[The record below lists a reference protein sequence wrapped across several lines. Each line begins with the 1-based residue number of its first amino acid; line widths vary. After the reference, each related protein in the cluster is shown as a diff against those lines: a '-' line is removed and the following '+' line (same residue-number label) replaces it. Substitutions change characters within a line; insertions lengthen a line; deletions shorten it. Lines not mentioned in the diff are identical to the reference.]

1 MRQGWTVKG
10 AVVAASLFAIVLR
23 GETEG
28 VVQRIHVSAAAGASG
43 DGTSTAPFATLG
55 AAQSSARE
63 LKKRGAVEISIQ
75 SGIYRLDTTLILGPE
90 DSGVTWR
97 AEEGADAVLSG
108 GRVVSNWKEVTISGH
123 ALWQADLGATLL
135 PKGLRDLYVNGQRRP
150 RACSVP
156 TVPVGMMRNEKGQAI
171 GIVVEDARVA
181 GFARPQD
188 LQVRQQVSWR
198 HYILAVKSVAKAAA
212 NRTEIRLA
220 DTPDWMAPDFVGF
233 KSFAPVVLENALEL
247 LDEPGE
253 WYFDK
258 SVGKL
263 YYWPKAGE
271 TIGQTQAVV
280 PVLERLI
287 EIKGAS
293 DLCFEGLTFAEAGW
307 HSPAEEGW
315 FGYDPG
321 HIVRGKGGAGGLSFA
336 NVFATDARRLRF
348 HRNTFTRLGG
358 VGLHLLQ
365 VADAQVVGNVFDDIS
380 AEGLGIG
387 AVRDPKDAP
396 QDITVANNLFRRTNQ
411 DYAMGPALLTGKL
424 LRATIHHNQ
433 VCDVPYIGVLVNKL
447 FGKAPAQYGQ
457 VNVRWNRIENVMK
470 TTFDG
475 GAFYTWT
482 DGSSDGT
489 PCVCSDN
496 TIRGVFS
503 KDSQGIYLDN
513 DCRYWT
519 VERNVIEKT
528 LDRWYLIKGSHHML
542 RDNFTDN
549 GHCRQMN
556 LHKPPEITEERTV
569 VCTNAD
575 WTAYPLAQK
584 TVAEAGLEPAYRD
597 LLACLPKAQ
606 STNTPPRVSV
616 EAPRTVSLLANV
628 RLRGQVSDDGQ
639 PYGVRR
645 FEWRKVSGP
654 GDVSFFGQQTR
665 ALELDAAFSEPGEYV
680 LRLEVSDLELTS
692 HADVALTVTAAEK
705 GRNLASGLPREAYS
719 CSRTN
724 TVKEAPAM
732 AFDGK
737 PNTYWYPGF
746 PGTGWLQV
754 DLGRAVPVT
763 RVELTLRNDTGD
775 HAQSRLEF
783 EIVAS
788 SDPAF
793 QTFVTIRQHG
803 LDPDPNCGGTWSAN
817 YVGDRQ
823 TFRYVRYWKRKG
835 FDGVVPEMRVYGNR
849 GP

>member
-10 AVVAASLFAIVLR
+10 AVVAASLFAILLR

-43 DGTSTAPFATLG
+43 DGTSIAPFATLA
-55 AAQSSARE
+55 AAQQAARE
-63 LKKRGAVEISIQ
+63 LKKRGTVEIIIQ
-75 SGIYRLDTTLILGPE
+75 SGIYRFDTTLILGPE
-90 DSGVTWR
+90 DSGITWR
-97 AEEGADAVLSG
+97 AAEGAEVVLSG
-108 GRVVSNWKEVTISGH
+108 GRVVSNWKEAIVCGR

-150 RACSVP
+150 RACSAP
-156 TVPVGMMRNEKGQAI
+156 TVPAGMLRNEKGQAI
-171 GIVVEDARVA
+171 GIVVEDPRVA

-198 HYILAVKSVAKAAA
+198 HYILSVKSVAKAAA

-220 DTPDWMAPDFVGF
+220 DTPEWMAPDFVGF
-233 KSFAPVVLENALEL
+233 KSFAPAVLENALEL

-258 SVGKL
+258 SASTL
-263 YYWPKAGE
+263 YYWPKTGE
-271 TIGQTQAVV
+271 TIGKTHVVV
-280 PVLERLI
+280 PVLDRLV
-287 EIKGAS
+287 EIIGAS

-424 LRATIHHNQ
+424 LRATIHHNH
-433 VCDVPYIGVLVNKL
+433 VCDVPYIGLLVNKL

-457 VNVRWNRIENVMK
+457 VSVRWNRIENVMQ

-496 TIRGVFS
+496 SIRGVFS

-513 DCRYWT
+513 DCRFWT

-528 LDRWYLIKGSHHML
+528 LDRWYLVKGSHHAL

-549 GHCRQMN
+549 GHCKRMD
-556 LHKPPEITEERTV
+556 LHKPPEIVEERTV
-569 VCTNAD
+569 VSTNAA
-575 WTAYPLAQK
+575 WTVYPLAQK
-584 TVAEAGLEPAYRD
+584 TVAEAGLEPAYCD
-597 LLACLPKAQ
+597 LLTRLPKEKLL
-606 STNTPPRVSV
+606 NTPPRVTA
-616 EAPRTVSLLANV
+616 EAPRTVSLLANA
-628 RLRGQVSDDGQ
+628 RLGGQVSDDGQ
-639 PYGVRR
+639 PYGIRR

-654 GDVSFFGQQTR
+654 GEVSFFGQQTR

-680 LRLEVSDLELTS
+680 LRLESSDVELTG
-692 HADVALTVTAAEK
+692 HADVALTVTPAEK
-705 GRNLASGLPREAYS
+705 GSNLAAGLPAEAYS
-719 CSRTN
+719 SSRTN
-724 TVKEAPAM
+724 TLHEAPAN
-732 AFDGK
+732 AFDNNPK
-737 PNTYWYPGF
+737 SYWYPGF
-746 PGTGWLQV
+746 PGVGWLQV
-754 DLGRAVPVT
+754 DLGRAVPVM
-763 RVELTLRNDTGD
+763 RVELTLRNDSGD
-775 HAQSRLEF
+775 HAHSRSEF

-788 SDPAF
+788 NDPAF
-793 QTFVTIRQHG
+793 QTFVTIRQQG

-817 YVGDRQ
+817 YAGDGQ
-823 TFRYVRYWKRKG
+823 AFRFVRYWKRKG
-835 FDGVVPEMRVYGNR
+835 FDGVVNELRVYGN
-849 GP
+849 